1 MEGCVSNT
9 QNEKAMLILKT
20 ALFLLVHGFQG
31 TNSLWTVSK
40 VAVQAGGSVT
50 IPCHYHRM
58 FQQRM
63 KYWCK
68 GRRWNVCRELGR
80 TTSKPR
86 TEGFSITD
94 YPSEQ
99 FFTITMTNLQ
109 EKDTDRYW
117 CAVKRSA
124 WDSVR
129 ASMEVEV
136 TEDPPDLSVRENMVS
151 VEEGAN
157 ATITCSYTD
166 RLKSSE
172 KMWCESGDLL
182 SCKSGLTSTT
192 SQEPSFT
199 IADDGS
205 GVFNVTVVKL
215 QRKHTGWYWC
225 SAGGLQAPVH
235 INVTRRPDELINITG
250 NFNT

>member
-1 MEGCVSNT
+1 MSECAVLDKTFPVSPVT
-9 QNEKAMLILKT
+9 MSLI
-20 ALFLLVHGFQG
+20 G

-136 TEDPPDLSVRENMVS
+136 TEGRLWGYEN
-151 VEEGAN
+151 
-157 ATITCSYTD
+157 
-166 RLKSSE
+166 LK
-172 KMWCESGDLL
+172 
-182 SCKSGLTSTT
+182 
-192 SQEPSFT
+192 
-199 IADDGS
+199 
-205 GVFNVTVVKL
+205 
-215 QRKHTGWYWC
+215 
-225 SAGGLQAPVH
+225 
-235 INVTRRPDELINITG
+235 
-250 NFNT
+250 